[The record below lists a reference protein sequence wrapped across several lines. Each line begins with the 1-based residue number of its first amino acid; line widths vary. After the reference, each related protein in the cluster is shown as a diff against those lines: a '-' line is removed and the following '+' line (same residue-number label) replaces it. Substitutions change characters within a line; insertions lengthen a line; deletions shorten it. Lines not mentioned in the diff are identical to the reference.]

1 MKPHQQ
7 PDPEGLARRVDK
19 MLASGRITAAE
30 ADAIRLAT
38 TPEEADTAIDAI
50 RQRHMSTHVDEAV
63 AAGSVTEADGQELVE
78 RARSEGPE
86 VLRGLRRKGK
96 GTSSS

>member
-19 MLASGRITAAE
+19 MLVAGRITAAE
-30 ADAIRLAT
+30 ADAIRSAA
-38 TPEEADTAIDAI
+38 TPEEAEAAIDAV
-50 RQRHMSTHVDEAV
+50 RQRHMSAHVGEAV
-63 AAGSVTEADGQELVE
+63 AAGSVSEADGQELVE

-86 VLRGLRRKGK
+86 VLRDLRRKGK
-96 GTSSS
+96 RTSSS